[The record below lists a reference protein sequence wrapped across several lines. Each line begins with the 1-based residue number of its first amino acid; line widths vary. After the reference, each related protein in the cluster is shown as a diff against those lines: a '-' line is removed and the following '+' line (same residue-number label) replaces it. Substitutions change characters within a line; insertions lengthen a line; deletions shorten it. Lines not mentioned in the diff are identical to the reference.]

1 MIERIRNQIVLNL
14 KGPRAMCQDNSAVK
28 LCSSLNAGARRLLD
42 VRDYNWITYEMSAQ
56 LVRNV

>member
-1 MIERIRNQIVLNL
+1 
-14 KGPRAMCQDNSAVK
+14 MCQDNSAVK

-42 VRDYNWITYEMSAQ
+42 ARDYNWITYEMSAQ